1 MLFAHESIEITHG
14 KTTFKGTLT
23 NAIDKQ
29 HPGLLWRAPWTAAT
43 HMRGL
48 APDLPPAPSRKH
60 LHKCVNGY
68 ACPIG
73 SPKLC
78 SFLIRPDP
86 QWRHQSDFASL
97 ASDGDTRSAWQCPC
111 EFASIG
117 IEIAQEIAEI
127 GKTSC
132 RERGGQDA

>member
-29 HPGLLWRAPWTAAT
+29 HPGLLWSAPWTAAT

-86 QWRHQSDFASL
+86 RSEEHTSELQSLMRISYAVFCL
-97 ASDGDTRSAWQCPC
+97 
-111 EFASIG
+111 
-117 IEIAQEIAEI
+117 
-127 GKTSC
+127 KKKK
-132 RERGGQDA
+132 

>member
-1 MLFAHESIEITHG
+1 
-14 KTTFKGTLT
+14 
-23 NAIDKQ
+23 
-29 HPGLLWRAPWTAAT
+29 
-43 HMRGL
+43 MRISDWSSDVCSS
-48 APDLPPAPSRKH
+48 DLPPAPSRKH

-97 ASDGDTRSAWQCPC
+97 ASDGDTRSAWQCAC
-111 EFASIG
+111 ECASIG
-117 IEIAQEIAEI
+117 IEIAQEIELSPCPDRQSSAGVYGSFDITKDKDRKSVES
-127 GKTSC
+127 GK
-132 RERGGQDA
+132 RE

>member
-1 MLFAHESIEITHG
+1 
-14 KTTFKGTLT
+14 
-23 NAIDKQ
+23 
-29 HPGLLWRAPWTAAT
+29 
-43 HMRGL
+43 MRISDWSSDVCSS
-48 APDLPPAPSRKH
+48 DLPPAPSRKH

-97 ASDGDTRSAWQCPC
+97 ASDGDTRSAWQCAC
-111 EFASIG
+111 ECASIG
-117 IEIAQEIAEI
+117 IEIAQEISQI
-127 GKTSC
+127 GRTSC